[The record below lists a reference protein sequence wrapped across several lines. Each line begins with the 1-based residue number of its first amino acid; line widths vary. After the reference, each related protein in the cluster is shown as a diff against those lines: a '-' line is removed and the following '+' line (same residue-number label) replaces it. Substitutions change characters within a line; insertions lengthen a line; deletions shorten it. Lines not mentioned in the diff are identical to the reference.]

1 MDDAERGFWAALEYR
16 ICREVEG
23 FQDPQL
29 RWMWCDGLDPQV
41 YDLHGDPPCI
51 RGVAYFGPSG
61 QERWQFTLLIGDA
74 LGAAGTIDWTS
85 LLPADDTTG
94 WLSPRI
100 DERRLVLDPAGAT
113 REP

>member
-1 MDDAERGFWAALEYR
+1 MDDTERGFWPALEYR
-16 ICREVEG
+16 ICREVQG
-23 FQDPQL
+23 FQDRQL
-29 RWMWCDGLDPQV
+29 RSMWCDGLEPQI

-61 QERWQFTLLIGDA
+61 QERWQFILLIGDETD
-74 LGAAGTIDWTS
+74 AADAIDWPS

-94 WLSPRI
+94 WLSPHI
-100 DERRLVLDPAGAT
+100 SERNLVLDPASAT